1 MKLFFKILSIFLVM
15 VSLAIW
21 FILRPNTELDKMTNS
36 EIKEYFYKHKSILND
51 IVDVCRA
58 YPSIERI
65 DKDSFK
71 FYKEGLATHSQDRNK
86 AVKETQKTLKDIK
99 AGVVQCSR
107 LKEIL
112 NNELLGVS
120 ILLYSAGLGVSGE
133 AQSLDYD
140 TEEDRKLQE
149 KRKRVEILWE
159 TKTPI
164 EDGWSIVYMK

>member
-1 MKLFFKILSIFLVM
+1 LVGILVIV

-36 EIKEYFYKHKSILND
+36 EIKEYFYKHKSTLNGV
-51 IVDVCRA
+51 VDVCRE
-58 YPSIERI
+58 YPSIQRI
-65 DKDSFK
+65 DRDSFK
-71 FYKEGLATHSQDRNK
+71 FYKKSLSTHSQDRNK
-86 AVKETQKTLKDIK
+86 VVKEIQKTLKDIK
-99 AGVVQCSR
+99 AGVVQCGR

-133 AQSLDYD
+133 SQSLNYD
-140 TEEDRKLQE
+140 TKEDKKLQE
-149 KRKRVEILWE
+149 KRKRVEIPWE

-164 EDGWSIVYMK
+164 EDGWSIVYTK